1 MAVQPSSVQRASGS
15 RRLVLFDKTKCLD
28 FTPDCLHKMEI
39 TATMCGI
46 GEVEGG
52 GLNNC

>member
-1 MAVQPSSVQRASGS
+1 MLWQPSSVQRASGS
-15 RRLVLFDKTKCLD
+15 RQSCTLRKTKCLN
-28 FTPDCLHKMEI
+28 FTPDSLHKMEI